1 MDMASKLLLATSL
14 LCLALA
20 VVTALA
26 QVMKDGIK
34 GVKFMPPGLFLVL
47 YGVTYAVWLL
57 L

>member
-1 MDMASKLLLATSL
+1 MDIASKIVLVTSL

-47 YGVTYAVWLL
+47 YVLTYAAWLL